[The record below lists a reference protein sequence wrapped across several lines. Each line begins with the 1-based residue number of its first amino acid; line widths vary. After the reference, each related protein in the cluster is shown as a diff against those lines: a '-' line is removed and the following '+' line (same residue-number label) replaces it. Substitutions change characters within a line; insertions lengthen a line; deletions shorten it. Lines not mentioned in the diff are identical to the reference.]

1 MVTLSDISKQL
12 GVSVATVSNA
22 LTGKGRMRDEL
33 RQEIIAAANNMG
45 YSPLGLSRLPST
57 ENIIVIAEDISVS
70 FCADIVG
77 GVFSY
82 TLGTDKSFSVYSL
95 RTIGRNISLPDEE
108 TTKKEINKLLS
119 TLKNRNITG
128 IIFIA
133 DTPRHFDD
141 LFEKLSCPI
150 VYVYCQN
157 SGVAPAINYNDRQG
171 ARLATST
178 LISHGAKKIAMFSGL
193 LDSIPMSNRMFGYQ
207 LALSDAKIPFDPSL
221 LFIGDWSIESGYKL
235 ANEMINSGKIPDAIF
250 SQNDEMAAGIC
261 QAFAQHGISIPDEV
275 EIIGFDDKELAEY
288 TFPPLSTVRPPL
300 QKLGFEAAK
309 MILELQNSQSQPP
322 KYDKN
327 NMNIYLPCELI
338 ERGTTRKTITDI
350 I

>member
-1 MVTLSDISKQL
+1 MATLSDISKQL

-22 LTGKGRMRDEL
+22 LTGKGRMREDL
-33 RQEIIAAANNMG
+33 RNEIIAAAAEIG
-45 YSPLGLSRLPST
+45 YTPQGNVRLPIP

-82 TLGTDKSFSVYSL
+82 TTGTDKSFSVYSL
-95 RTIGRNISLPDEE
+95 RTLERCISLPDEN
-108 TTKKEINKLLS
+108 TIKKEIDKLLS
-119 TLKNRNITG
+119 TLKSRNITG

-133 DTPRHFDD
+133 DTPRRFEN
-141 LFEKLSCPI
+141 LFEKLSCPV

-157 SGVAPAINYNDRQG
+157 SGVAPAVNYNDRQG

-178 LISHGAKKIAMFSGL
+178 LISHGAKRIAMFSGI

-207 LALSDAKIPFDPSL
+207 LALNDAKIPFDPSQL
-221 LFIGDWSIESGYKL
+221 YIGDWSIESGYKL
-235 ANEMINSGKIPDAIF
+235 ANEIINSGKIPDAIF

-261 QAFAQHGISIPDEV
+261 QAFAKHGISIPNEV

-300 QKLGFEAAK
+300 QKLGVEAAK
-309 MILELQNSQSQPP
+309 MILELQGNPSLYMKS
-322 KYDKN
+322 DKK
-327 NMNIYLPCELI
+327 MNIFLPCELI
-338 ERGTTRKTITDI
+338 ERGTTKKL
-350 I
+350 

>member
-1 MVTLSDISKQL
+1 MATLSDISKQL

-22 LTGKGRMRDEL
+22 LTGKGRMREEL
-33 RQEIIAAANNMG
+33 RQEIITAASDMG
-45 YSPLGLSRLPST
+45 YAPTGNARLPVT

-82 TLGTDKSFSVYSL
+82 TLGTDKSFSVYRL
-95 RTIGRNISLPDEE
+95 RTLERCISLPDEE
-108 TTKKEINKLLS
+108 TIKIEIKKLHS

-133 DTPRHFDD
+133 DTPRRFENLFDS
-141 LFEKLSCPI
+141 LACPV

-207 LALSDAKIPFDPSL
+207 LALSDAKLPFDPSL
-221 LFIGDWSIESGYKL
+221 LYIGDWSIDSGYKL
-235 ANEMINSGKIPDAIF
+235 ASEMIKSGKIPDAIF

-261 QAFAQHGISIPDEV
+261 QAFAKHGISIPDEV

-309 MILELQNSQSQPP
+309 MILELQSDSSKAMKN
-322 KYDKN
+322 DKPV
-327 NMNIYLPCELI
+327 NIYLPCELI
-338 ERGTTRKTITDI
+338 ERGTTKKQSK
-350 I
+350 

>member
-33 RQEIIAAANNMG
+33 RQEILAAANNMG
-45 YSPLGLSRLPST
+45 YAPLAATRLTPA

-82 TLGTDKSFSVYSL
+82 TIGTERSFSVHSL
-95 RTIGRNISLPDEE
+95 RTKERCISLPDEAVI
-108 TTKKEINKLLS
+108 KKEIDDLLQAI
-119 TLKNRNITG
+119 KHRGITG

-133 DTPRHFDD
+133 DTPRRFENLFD
-141 LFEKLSCPI
+141 KLTCPV

-157 SGVAPAINYNDRQG
+157 SGVSPAINYNDRQG

-178 LISHGAKKIAMFSGL
+178 LISHGAKRIAMFSGL

-207 LALSDAKIPFDPSL
+207 LALSEAHIPFDPTL
-221 LFIGDWSIESGYKL
+221 LYIGDWSIDSGYKL
-235 ANEMINSGKIPDAIF
+235 ACDMIKKGNIPDAIF

-261 QAFAQHGISIPDEV
+261 QAFAQHGISVPDEV

-300 QKLGFEAAK
+300 KKLGYEAAK
-309 MILELQNSQSQPP
+309 MILDLQSMPQPP
-322 KYDKN
+322 KYDQK
-327 NMNIYLPCELI
+327 NMNIFLPCELI
-338 ERGTTRKTITDI
+338 ERGSTKKIKPKQNP
-350 I
+350 